1 MKSRQYHIQD
11 TKENSDVP
19 DSDNELVLN
28 RRGSFSVESDKRKGL
43 EEKKIIEGLNQ
54 GSEEAFVFLVEKY
67 QARVINTCF
76 GFVRHEQDAEDL
88 AQEVFLEVFR
98 NISKFDGQVPFW
110 VWLYRLSM
118 QKSID
123 FIRTKTRKK
132 RFAEIR
138 SLFFS
143 NGSSIP
149 VETKKKASD
158 KVEQE
163 ELSEILAGAVG
174 KLPQRQQKAFV
185 LSRNE
190 GLSNVEIGKVLNIS
204 ESAVESLITRAN
216 RQLRVLLYDY
226 YKTYF

>member
-1 MKSRQYHIQD
+1 LKNRPNHIQE
-11 TKENSDVP
+11 TKENFDVP
-19 DSDNELVLN
+19 DSDNGLGLY
-28 RRGSFSVESDKRKGL
+28 RRGSFSVENDKRKEL

-54 GSEEAFVFLVEKY
+54 GSEEAFALLVEKY
-67 QARVINTCF
+67 QSRVINTCF

-98 NISKFDGQVPFW
+98 NISKFDGQVALW

-132 RFAEIR
+132 RFAEFR

-149 VETKKKASD
+149 VETKNKASD

-163 ELSEILAGAVG
+163 ELSEILASVVG

-216 RQLRVLLYDY
+216 RQLRVSLYDY

>member
-1 MKSRQYHIQD
+1 MENRQNHIQE
-11 TKENSDVP
+11 TKENFDAP
-19 DSDNELVLN
+19 DSDNGLVLN
-28 RRGSFSVESDKRKGL
+28 WRGSFSEESDKGKGL

-54 GSEEAFVFLVEKY
+54 GNEEAFALLVEKY
-67 QARVINTCF
+67 RSRVINTCF

-98 NISKFDGQVPFW
+98 SISKFDGKVALW
-110 VWLYRLSM
+110 VWLYRVSM

-123 FIRTKTRKK
+123 FIRSKTRKK

-149 VETKKKASD
+149 VEAENKASD

-163 ELSEILAGAVG
+163 ELSEMLARVVG

-204 ESAVESLITRAN
+204 EAAVESLITRAN
-216 RQLRVLLYDY
+216 RQLRVLLYEY
-226 YKTYF
+226 YKAFF